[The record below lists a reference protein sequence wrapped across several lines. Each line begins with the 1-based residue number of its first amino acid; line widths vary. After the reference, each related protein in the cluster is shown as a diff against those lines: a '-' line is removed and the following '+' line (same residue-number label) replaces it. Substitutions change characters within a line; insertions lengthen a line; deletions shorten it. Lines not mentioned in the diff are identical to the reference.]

1 MRLPGLDAADGWT
14 ASPRLAPVF
23 IPGLPGAKE
32 ILSYFSYAIWQ
43 APLQDL
49 NYATSTPV

>member
-1 MRLPGLDAADGWT
+1 MAEAEREGVSVNVL
-14 ASPRLAPVF
+14 F
-23 IPGLPGAKE
+23 N
-32 ILSYFSYAIWQ
+32 FSYAIWQ